1 MGKHSCVTKSLWMLL
16 TLVGSHTFLLRQRKE
31 KEKLDLEPLRGWSCM
46 STLVHKGL
54 VVKSRNPAKLTVD
67 GGNVAYECIVR
78 SGLLNPVNILSDD
91 EMDPAQQAKKPRQ
104 VDLEG
109 SRAKKFRS
117 CNVGSTLNPCSSS
130 MSHALKA
137 CSSFW
142 HLMEPKE

>member
-54 VVKSRNPAKLTVD
+54 VVKSRNPAKYRLTVD

-91 EMDPAQQAKKPRQ
+91 EMDPAQQAKKPRNQ
-104 VDLEG
+104 NSTSSFTMREEPS
-109 SRAKKFRS
+109 SRAQ
-117 CNVGSTLNPCSSS
+117 
-130 MSHALKA
+130 A
-137 CSSFW
+137 CMIFSKHVIF
-142 HLMEPKE
+142 